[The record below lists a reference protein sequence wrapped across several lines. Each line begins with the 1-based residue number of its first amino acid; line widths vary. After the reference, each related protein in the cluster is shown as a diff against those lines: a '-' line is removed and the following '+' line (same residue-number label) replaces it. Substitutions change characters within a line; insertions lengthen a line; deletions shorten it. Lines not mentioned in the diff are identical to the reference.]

1 MALDR
6 RVDRLEQLMERIEAA
21 VARLAEAQVRAE
33 ERLAR
38 VEERLDRVEERVGRL
53 EAAVA
58 HLAEAQAR
66 TEERLARLEDA
77 VARLAEA
84 QARTEERLARLEDAV
99 ARLAEAQART
109 DERLARLAETQVRTE
124 ARLARTDARLA
135 GLRGNDL
142 ERRYAENAPAYF
154 QRLLRQ
160 LRLVPKEELGR
171 LAEGAED
178 RGVLSASERELL
190 LWTDVVAFGR
200 WRDTGDETYLA
211 VEVSATVDT
220 EDIERA
226 ADRARLL
233 QRVTGLRAVAAA
245 AGEDITPEAERQ
257 AARLG
262 VWRVLNGRT
271 YAPNEA
277 PPGKSA

>member
-6 RVDRLEQLMERIEAA
+6 RVDRLEHLMERIEAA
-21 VARLAEAQVRAE
+21 VARLAEAQARTE
-33 ERLAR
+33 GRLAR
-38 VEERLDRVEERVGRL
+38 L
-53 EAAVA
+53 EDAVA
-58 HLAEAQAR
+58 RLAEAQAR

-109 DERLARLAETQVRTE
+109 EE
-124 ARLARTDARLA
+124 RLARTDARLA
-135 GLRGNDL
+135 DLRGNDL

-160 LRLVPKEELGR
+160 LRVVPKEELGR
-171 LAEGAED
+171 LAEGAEE
-178 RGVLSASERELL
+178 RGLLTASEREQL

-220 EDIERA
+220 DDIGRA

-245 AGEDITPEAERQ
+245 AREGITPEAERQ

-262 VWRVLNGRT
+262 VWRVLDGRT
-271 YAPNEA
+271 YAPDEA
-277 PPGKSA
+277 SPSAPA

>member
-6 RVDRLEQLMERIEAA
+6 RVDRLEHLMERIEAA
-21 VARLAEAQVRAE
+21 VARLAEAQVLAE
-33 ERLAR
+33 GRLTR

-58 HLAEAQAR
+58 RLAEAQAR

-99 ARLAEAQART
+99 TRLAEAQART
-109 DERLARLAETQVRTE
+109 DERLARLAEAQ
-124 ARLARTDARLA
+124 ARTDERLA
-135 GLRGNDL
+135 VLRGNDL

-160 LRLVPKEELGR
+160 PRLVPKEEIGR
-171 LAEGAED
+171 LADSAED
-178 RGVLSASERELL
+178 RRLLSASEREQL
-190 LWTDVVAFGR
+190 LWTDVVVFGR
-200 WRDTGDETYLA
+200 WRATGEETYLA
-211 VEVSATVDT
+211 VEVSTMVDT
-220 EDIERA
+220 TDIQRA

-233 QRVTGLRAVAAA
+233 QRVTGRPAVAAA
-245 AGEDITPEAERQ
+245 AGERITPEAERQ
-257 AARLG
+257 AAVFG
-262 VWRVLNGRT
+262 VWRVLDGRT
-271 YAPNEA
+271 YAPDEA
-277 PPGKSA
+277 RPDRPI